1 MFFTEKTATGQREI
15 KDFFPLQRPQF
26 SVSSARKKELDDAFF
41 KMVYLDYEPL
51 TKGERESMRHFV
63 SVAQPGYTTPC
74 YNTVRD
80 TLMPNALSEMESRLR
95 ELLLLGD
102 GFALTLDIWTN
113 RRGHSFLGVVA
124 RFVDEVFNGHT
135 VLLSCE
141 HLKGHHTAENIFH
154 KY

>member
-1 MFFTEKTATGQREI
+1 
-15 KDFFPLQRPQF
+15 
-26 SVSSARKKELDDAFF
+26 
-41 KMVYLDYEPL
+41 
-51 TKGERESMRHFV
+51 MRYFV
-63 SVAQPGYTTPC
+63 SVAQPGYTTPS

-80 TLMPNALSEMESRLR
+80 TLMPNALSEMESSLR

-102 GFALTLDIWTN
+102 GFTLTLDIWTN

-124 RFVDEVFNGHT
+124 SFIDDVINGHT

-154 KY
+154 KYKGVLQQWNLQRGW